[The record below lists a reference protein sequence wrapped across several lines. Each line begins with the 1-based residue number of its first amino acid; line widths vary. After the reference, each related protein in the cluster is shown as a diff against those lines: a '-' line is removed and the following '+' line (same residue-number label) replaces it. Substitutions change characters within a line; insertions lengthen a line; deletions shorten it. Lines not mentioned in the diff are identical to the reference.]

1 MSKKPFLIGAIAGLL
16 FKNKDKSLTDV
27 IRDHQMK
34 SQDRFIQRA
43 KKKGVPKEVSDKMEK
58 VNKEVEELE
67 DFLKSLY

>member
-16 FKNKDKSLTDV
+16 FKKKDKSLTDV

>member
-1 MSKKPFLIGAIAGLL
+1 MGKKKKINEASI
-16 FKNKDKSLTDV
+16 TDFV
-27 IRDHQMK
+27 TDFVRNIQMK

-43 KKKGVPKEVSDKMEK
+43 KKKGVPKDVTDKMEK